1 MLTLSNQFG
10 NATQNGKEI
19 AANIMPSPIETMI
32 KSISQA
38 INLSIQLA
46 NTIVSAF
53 VVVVE
58 EDGDDDDDDKV
69 VCVFGEIFRLSNIS
83 TMAPVIRTI
92 IPETVRMTPAIM
104 PLNELILS
112 WLFAPING
120 KLPTNTPIL
129 TGLFPKLYTVIV
141 YFPVTSGLNV
151 VKNYFVNSLL
161 VIITPFGFRT
171 VSLRML
177 FGIIICPP
185 VVALGLLLRSTCI
198 ANDTGLDVSI
208 T

>member
-38 INLSIQLA
+38 MNLSIQLA

-53 VVVVE
+53 VVVVVE

-92 IPETVRMTPAIM
+92 IPETVRMAPAIM
-104 PLNELILS
+104 PLNELILN

-120 KLPTNTPIL
+120 RLPTNTPIL
-129 TGLFPKLYTVIV
+129 TGEFPKL
-141 YFPVTSGLNV
+141 
-151 VKNYFVNSLL
+151 
-161 VIITPFGFRT
+161 
-171 VSLRML
+171 
-177 FGIIICPP
+177 
-185 VVALGLLLRSTCI
+185 
-198 ANDTGLDVSI
+198 
-208 T
+208 